1 MDQQKHLLLLIII
14 VINLNSFIQKHGLNA
29 FKKLAYHHASKYD
42 YSCILDSCELDTG
55 VHQGRY
61 EFLVAYGAERVFY
74 NLEELEKTERDSD
87 WVFGIIGYD
96 LKNKFE
102 KLSSQNPSIIKT
114 PEITFFV
121 PEIVLSIDKN
131 QKATLLKGKL
141 TQTFWNYKE
150 EPRAFK
156 INPEKN
162 PITKNTY
169 IKKITQIQDLIKQG
183 EVYELNYCIP
193 HASDYL
199 EFSPIDF
206 QLSLINKSPVPMAA
220 YFSANSLH
228 LCGAS
233 MERYIAKN
241 KNVLLSQPIK
251 GTIKKGETLEEDQEL
266 ISELVNSEK
275 DRAENVMIVDL
286 VRNDLNKICQ
296 TATVKVTE
304 LFEIYSYLQVHQM
317 ISTVEGKLNPNTKF
331 TDILKATF
339 PMGSMT
345 GAPKI
350 SAMKYIDQLE
360 FFKRGWYSGSVGYI
374 DPNGDFDFNVVI
386 RSLLCDEDK
395 KTLNYCAGGA
405 ITIDSIPE
413 KEWDEI
419 QVKTK
424 AITEVLNN

>member
-1 MDQQKHLLLLIII
+1 MT
-14 VINLNSFIQKHGLNA
+14 NLNPFIQEHGLNA
-29 FKKLAYHHASKYD
+29 FKKLAYYHTSKYE
-42 YSCILDSCELDTG
+42 YSCVLDSCELDTG
-55 VHQGRY
+55 IYQGRY
-61 EFLVAYGAERVFY
+61 EFLAAYGAEKVFK
-74 NLEELEKTERDSD
+74 NLEELEKIEQDSD

-96 LKNKFE
+96 LKNRFE
-102 KLSSQNPSIIKT
+102 KLSSQNPDIIKT
-114 PEITFFV
+114 PEVTFFV
-121 PEIVLSIDKN
+121 PEIVLSIDRN
-131 QKATLLKGKL
+131 QIATLLKGEL
-141 TQTFWNYKE
+141 AQTFWDNKRKLK
-150 EPRAFK
+150 PFK

-162 PITKNTY
+162 PITKDTY
-169 IKKITQIQDLIKQG
+169 IKNINRIQDLIKQG
-183 EVYELNYCIP
+183 EVYELNYCIS
-193 HASDYL
+193 HTSDYL

-206 QLSLINKSPVPMAA
+206 QLSLIDKSPVPMAA

-233 MERYIAKN
+233 MERYLAKN
-241 KNVLLSQPIK
+241 KSVLLSQPIK
-251 GTIKKGETLEEDQEL
+251 GTIRKGETLEEDQAL

-296 TATVKVTE
+296 TSTVKVTE

-317 ISTVEGKLNPNTKF
+317 ISTIEGKLKPKTTL

-350 SAMKYIDQLE
+350 SAMKHIDQLE
-360 FFKRGWYSGSVGYI
+360 SFKRGWYSGSVGYI

-386 RSLLCDEDK
+386 RSLLCDKDE

>member
-14 VINLNSFIQKHGLNA
+14 VINLNSFIQKHGLDV

-102 KLSSQNPSIIKT
+102 KLSSQNPSIVET

-121 PEIVLSIDKN
+121 PKIVLSIDKN